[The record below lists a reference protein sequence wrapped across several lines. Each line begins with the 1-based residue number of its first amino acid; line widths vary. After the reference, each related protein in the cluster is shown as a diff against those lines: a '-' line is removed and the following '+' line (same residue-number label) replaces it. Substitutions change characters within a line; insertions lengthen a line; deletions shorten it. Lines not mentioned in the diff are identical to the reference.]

1 MFDGRRRSQVVLKSP
16 KPLSDGGVSC
26 SGEYR
31 RLEGF
36 SEKEM
41 AEKQRFPFV
50 MTLALTDGDMMQ
62 VTEISMDTLY
72 GKGRLKRR

>member
-1 MFDGRRRSQVVLKSP
+1 MTCL
-16 KPLSDGGVSC
+16 
-26 SGEYR
+26 GEYR

-41 AEKQRFPFV
+41 AEKQRFPFRLIYRLADNGMMRAEEIV
-50 MTLALTDGDMMQ
+50 MD
-62 VTEISMDTLY
+62 SLY